1 MQSFIWQSN
10 FFSFSH
16 FTQRFF
22 RNDMSDVIR
31 RKMFMFF
38 WFCKFI
44 EYKAKAFKRC
54 AHGKIKEAKIL
65 LQNMYIHKLL
75 SKECMVIKTRSA
87 RRAFSFL
94 HWIFTWIFSMNN
106 LKLQFFLVCSC
117 IMLFLDT
124 FVGTTTQ
131 SSRRT
136 RPMHSNIPIR
146 IVQLFILL
154 RLCFGFMFKGN
165 LYFFRSLIMQFSWD
179 FQRNDKGEKNFFH
192 FLLHYW
198 WEDFIE
204 KAFNLWHHYV

>member
-1 MQSFIWQSN
+1 
-10 FFSFSH
+10 
-16 FTQRFF
+16 
-22 RNDMSDVIR
+22 
-31 RKMFMFF
+31 MFF

-136 RPMHSNIPIR
+136 RPTHSNIPIR

-165 LYFFRSLIMQFSWD
+165 LYFSFALWLCNFLGIFRETTKEKKTFSISCCIID
-179 FQRNDKGEKNFFH
+179 EKT
-192 FLLHYW
+192 L
-198 WEDFIE
+198 
-204 KAFNLWHHYV
+204 